1 MTRPTYWGWCV
12 AIFLIYVFFGYLLL
26 YQQPILDA
34 LILLSV
40 PFYWVI
46 GYQRCQD
53 AGIHGFWAIFT
64 PLLIGMIIIG
74 LFPSK
79 EKTL

>member
-1 MTRPTYWGWCV
+1 MDRPTYWGWCV
-12 AIFLIYVFFGYLLL
+12 ALFVIYFFFGYLTIGYGQL
-26 YQQPILDA
+26 LDA
-34 LILLSV
+34 LIVLSV
-40 PFYWVI
+40 PVYWVI

-64 PLLIGMIIIG
+64 PILIGMIVLG

-79 EKTL
+79 EKAL